1 MIFLS
6 KGVIFRFHV
15 NFLGSTN
22 GGSRDFVEEFLEAI
36 ETNLLLV
43 TN

>member
-15 NFLGSTN
+15 NFLGGIYFQISAIKN
-22 GGSRDFVEEFLEAI
+22 GGYVITRLTHISC
-36 ETNLLLV
+36 
-43 TN
+43 